1 MAAIIR
7 TVDAAGE
14 RIDAFLARTVEDL
27 TRSAAQRLL
36 EEGRVCVNGA
46 PVKKKN
52 LRRAGRNRGRYRQQE
67 LQPLHGLG
75 RCCPPAAG
83 YDQC

>member
-7 TVDAAGE
+7 TADAAGE

-46 PVKKKN
+46 PVKKNYKTAPGDQVC
-52 LRRAGRNRGRYRQQE
+52 LDRPEAVPVDIRPQDIPFLLMNRG
-67 LQPLHGLG
+67 
-75 RCCPPAAG
+75 
-83 YDQC
+83 